1 MFNSVYHHQQRCKEK
16 KKKRSSK
23 FLIQIFV
30 PIFGNQPLIL
40 LSLLRLWLWYQN
52 ICGKNKEQK
61 KTKTI
66 NGGQTID
73 ADCEP
78 NETDEAI
85 ESDYDRD
92 YVQSLKNFDLTE
104 YIKYLN
110 ELMVY
115 MYFSKWYIIEI
126 EFFF

>member
-1 MFNSVYHHQQRCKEK
+1 MAEQDAEQTKNSQTKTMDNIDSGFNDE
-16 KKKRSSK
+16 
-23 FLIQIFV
+23 
-30 PIFGNQPLIL
+30 
-40 LSLLRLWLWYQN
+40 
-52 ICGKNKEQK
+52 NKEQK

-126 EFFF
+126 EF